1 MKLDCPHCG
10 VSGSAKDSYTGQ
22 KVKCPKCNGVF
33 EVSELEAAEETT
45 VAIKEETL
53 EWEDIASEAEVNLHD
68 AENEESEQEDKG
80 SPAELS
86 PWENEFQKPSDF
98 DLKED
103 DVEAQDETGKT
114 ILPEADLEKPQQ
126 DDLELQEDDHLEEP
140 PLHDSAGSKSAEA
153 EVSSQ
158 DQENIIND
166 DLQFPQKEVQE
177 VDNLKLDNSLETDNE
192 QCCQCGK
199 KDNAGEPFI
208 TKDGGLYCGDCSL
221 LEDLNMNTG
230 TQFHDSDDISPAGRQ
245 DIVDSAFMDDNAE
258 RTNFDFTIGNLIRE
272 AWEKTK
278 GAKGIIWAGSA
289 IMYLVILV
297 TVAGG
302 AFLFPTDVGEIAT
315 LTQAIGNALFQ
326 TVTDLLSI
334 LFTAGLFLMGIK
346 RAAGET
352 IHWKM
357 IFKGFSCAGKI
368 IVTTILQFILI
379 SIGFLLLILP
389 GIYLI
394 VGYTM
399 TIPLIIDKGLSP
411 WQAMETSRKAVH
423 KIWWKVLGIFCIMV
437 LIFIVSFIPLGIGL
451 IWTWPMFIIL
461 IGVMYQQLFGEEK
474 EERSTYGND

>member
-33 EVSELEAAEETT
+33 EVSELETAEESTPA
-45 VAIKEETL
+45 VIKEETL
-53 EWEDIASEAEVNLHD
+53 EWEDIASEMDLQDTRNEV
-68 AENEESEQEDKG
+68 SEQEDEG

-86 PWENEFQKPSDF
+86 SWEDEFQKPSDF
-98 DLKED
+98 DFNEE
-103 DVEAQDETGKT
+103 DVEAKDETGQT
-114 ILPEADLEKPQQ
+114 ILPEDDLEKHQQ
-126 DDLELQEDDHLEEP
+126 DDLKLQEDDLLEGPP
-140 PLHDSAGSKSAEA
+140 PLDSAGSESADF
-153 EVSSQ
+153 EVTTQ
-158 DQENIIND
+158 DYENTLSD
-166 DLQFPQKEVQE
+166 DLQLPQKEVHAD
-177 VDNLKLDNSLETDNE
+177 DNIELDNSPEIDKE

-199 KDNAGEPFI
+199 KDNAEEPFI
-208 TKDGGLYCGDCSL
+208 TRNGGLYCSDCSL
-221 LEDLNMNTG
+221 LEDLNVSTEI
-230 TQFHDSDDISPAGRQ
+230 QFQDSDDNPSAGGPN
-245 DIVDSAFMDDNAE
+245 IVNSGFMDDKAYK
-258 RTNFDFTIGNLIRE
+258 TNIDFTMGTIIRE

-289 IMYLVILV
+289 VMYLVILV

-302 AFLFPTDVGEIAT
+302 AFLLPSVAGEPAT

-379 SIGFLLLILP
+379 FIGFLLLILP

-411 WQAMETSRKAVH
+411 WQAMEMSRKAVH
-423 KIWWKVLGIFCIMV
+423 KIWWKVMGIFCIMV
-437 LIFIVSFIPLGIGL
+437 LIFMVSFIPLGIGL

-461 IGVMYQQLFGEEK
+461 VGVIYQHLFGEK
-474 EERSTYGND
+474 KIS